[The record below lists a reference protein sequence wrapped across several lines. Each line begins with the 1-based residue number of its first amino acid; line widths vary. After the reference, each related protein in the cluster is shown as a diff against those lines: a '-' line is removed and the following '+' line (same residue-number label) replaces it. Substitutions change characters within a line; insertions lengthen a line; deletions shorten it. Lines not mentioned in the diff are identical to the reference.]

1 MGIEQNKEIVR
12 RFMQLFSEA
21 RLDEAFELLDDN
33 MTWTLWGSGPA
44 AGAYTKAAM
53 KDLLLQSWQWFNG
66 LVLWT
71 PTEMTAEEDRVA
83 VMAVSNATTHGG
95 YHHTNKYHNLFRVRN
110 GKIVEV
116 LEIFPEG
123 PVAVL
128 FEHLQA
134 EQAAPV
140 RPTIKDQR

>member
-1 MGIEQNKEIVR
+1 MGIAENKEIVR
-12 RFMQLFSEA
+12 RFMALFSDA
-21 RLDEAFELLDDN
+21 RLDEAFELLDEQA
-33 MTWTLWGSGPA
+33 TWTLWGSGPA
-44 AGAYTKAAM
+44 AGTYSKAAM
-53 KDLLLQSWQWFNG
+53 KDLLLQSWQWFSG
-66 LVLWT
+66 KVRWD

-95 YHHTNKYHNLFRVRN
+95 YHHTNNYHNLFRIRN

-123 PVAVL
+123 KVQVL

-140 RPTIKDQR
+140 RPTTINQR